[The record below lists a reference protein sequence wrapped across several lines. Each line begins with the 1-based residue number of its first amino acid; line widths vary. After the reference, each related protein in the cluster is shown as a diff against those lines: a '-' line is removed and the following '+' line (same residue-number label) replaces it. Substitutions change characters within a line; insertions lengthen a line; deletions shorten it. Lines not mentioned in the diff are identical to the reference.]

1 MDIRDGKRVLAIVLF
16 SLIGVVSVLSPIYL
30 LTKDEDVKGIAVKVE
45 EVGEYPYISNVMPKV
60 GYVDEEYIFVPRVVG
75 SESKNIQITI
85 KQGPTWLYV
94 EDMVVKGIPSIDDVG
109 SYKVV
114 IKVEDGMA
122 SSEITEYI
130 IVDEYEA

>member
-60 GYVDEEYIFVPRVVG
+60 GYVDEEYIFVSRVVG

-85 KQGPTWLYV
+85 SRVLLGCMLRIWL
-94 EDMVVKGIPSIDDVG
+94 
-109 SYKVV
+109 
-114 IKVEDGMA
+114 
-122 SSEITEYI
+122 
-130 IVDEYEA
+130 

>member
-45 EVGEYPYISNVMPKV
+45 EVGKYPYISNVMPKV

-94 EDMVVKGIPSIDDVG
+94 EDMVVRGIPSIDDVG

-114 IKVEDGMA
+114 IKVDDGMA